1 MEDRT
6 ALLIRCSV
14 GEATRIRAEA
24 RHERRSVAGYV
35 LNIVLRAAAI
45 EERFAAQMPPLQ
57 ELSRVRTRT
66 PLRLIGQRT
75 AILIRC
81 TVYEAN
87 RIRGVANRRQ
97 MTISGFVLQC
107 LHRSWDLQMGKT
119 ISTTRPA

>member
-14 GEATRIRAEA
+14 EEANRIRAKA

-45 EERFAAQMPPLQ
+45 EERIAAQIPRLPALN
-57 ELSRVRTRT
+57 RVHARTSFR
-66 PLRLIGQRT
+66 PIGQRT

-81 TVYEAN
+81 TVDEAN
-87 RIRGVANRRQ
+87 RIRGVANRKQ
-97 MTISGFVLQC
+97 MMINGFVLHC
-107 LHRSWDLQMGKT
+107 LHRSWDVQMHKT
-119 ISTTRPA
+119 ISTTRPV